1 MVAQELNKSPFFKII
16 IPNYNNGKYI
26 EACLNSILKQTFQ
39 EFEIIIIDDVSDDNS
54 VEIINKYC
62 KEYSNIHSI
71 LLKEKRWNGGSR
83 NLGIDFKSSAP
94 YTLFID
100 SDDEF
105 DDSFCLDSI
114 YKIIIANNYP
124 DCIRLSYNWCGD
136 EKRSVILT
144 QSTPADLVAVC
155 DVACWTKCIKTEL
168 IQHFPENTFM
178 EDVVQ
183 HIAKCDVLQTVVPC
197 LKPIVNWNRNNPTSC
212 STNPNIQNGKWLS
225 SMYRYCA
232 DLMDLQCKTSYCE
245 AHRVYR
251 METAQK
257 DIKNNITRQ

>member
-1 MVAQELNKSPFFKII
+1 
-16 IPNYNNGKYI
+16 
-26 EACLNSILKQTFQ
+26 
-39 EFEIIIIDDVSDDNS
+39 
-54 VEIINKYC
+54 
-62 KEYSNIHSI
+62 
-71 LLKEKRWNGGSR
+71 
-83 NLGIDFKSSAP
+83 
-94 YTLFID
+94 
-100 SDDEF
+100 
-105 DDSFCLDSI
+105 
-114 YKIIIANNYP
+114 
-124 DCIRLSYNWCGD
+124 
-136 EKRSVILT
+136 
-144 QSTPADLVAVC
+144 LVAVC

-168 IQHFPENTFM
+168 IQHFPENTLM

-183 HIAKCDVLQTVVPC
+183 HIAQCDVLQTVVPC

-212 STNPNIQNGKWLS
+212 STNPNIQNRKWLS

>member
-1 MVAQELNKSPFFKII
+1 MFFRII
-16 IPNYNNGKYI
+16 IPNYNNGAFLRQCI
-26 EACLNSILKQTFQ
+26 DSVLNQSFKD
-39 EFEIIIIDDVSDDNS
+39 FEIILVDDVSTDNS
-54 VEIINKYC
+54 REII
-62 KEYSNIHSI
+62 KEYEERHYNIKAI
-71 LLKEKRWNGGSR
+71 LLEEKKWNGGSR
-83 NLGIDFKSSAP
+83 NEAIKIPTDST
-94 YTLFID
+94 YTMFLD
-100 SDDEF
+100 SDDWF
-105 DDSFCLDSI
+105 DDDSCLQTI
-114 YKIIIANNYP
+114 YDIIINNNYP
-124 DCIRLSYNWCGD
+124 DCVRLSYNWCGD
-136 EKRSVILT
+136 EKRPVILT

-168 IQHFPENTFM
+168 IQHFPENTLM

-183 HIAKCDVLQTVVPC
+183 HIAQCDVLQTVVPC
-197 LKPIVNWNRNNPTSC
+197 LKPIVNWNRKNPTSC

-245 AHRVYR
+245 AHRIYR

>member
-1 MVAQELNKSPFFKII
+1 MFFRII
-16 IPNYNNGKYI
+16 IPNYNNGAFLRQCI
-26 EACLNSILKQTFQ
+26 DSVLNQSFKD
-39 EFEIIIIDDVSDDNS
+39 FEIILVDDVSTDNS
-54 VEIINKYC
+54 REII
-62 KEYSNIHSI
+62 KEYEERYYNIKAI
-71 LLKEKRWNGGSR
+71 LLEEKKWNGGSR
-83 NLGIDFKSSAP
+83 NEAIKIPTDST
-94 YTLFID
+94 YTMFLD
-100 SDDEF
+100 SDDWF
-105 DDSFCLDSI
+105 DDDSCLQTI
-114 YKIIIANNYP
+114 YDIIINNNYP
-124 DCIRLSYNWCGD
+124 DCVRLSYNWCGD

-168 IQHFPENTFM
+168 IQHFPENTLM

-183 HIAKCDVLQTVVPC
+183 HIAQCDVLQTVVPC

>member
-1 MVAQELNKSPFFKII
+1 MFFRII
-16 IPNYNNGKYI
+16 IPNYNNGAFLRQCI
-26 EACLNSILKQTFQ
+26 DSVLNQSFKD
-39 EFEIIIIDDVSDDNS
+39 FEIILVDDVSTDNS
-54 VEIINKYC
+54 REII
-62 KEYSNIHSI
+62 KEYEERHYNIKAI
-71 LLKEKRWNGGSR
+71 LLEEKKWNGGSR
-83 NLGIDFKSSAP
+83 NEAIKVPTDST
-94 YTLFID
+94 YTMFLD
-100 SDDEF
+100 SDDCF
-105 DDSFCLDSI
+105 DDDSCLQTI
-114 YKIIIANNYP
+114 YDIIINNNYP
-124 DCIRLSYNWCGD
+124 DCVRLSYNWCGD
-136 EKRSVILT
+136 EKRPVILT

-168 IQHFPENTFM
+168 IQYFPENTLM

-183 HIAKCDVLQTVVPC
+183 HIAQCDVLQTVVPC
-197 LKPIVNWNRNNPTSC
+197 LKPIVNWNRKNPTSC

-245 AHRVYR
+245 AHRAYR

>member
-1 MVAQELNKSPFFKII
+1 MFFRII
-16 IPNYNNGKYI
+16 IPNYNNGAFLRQCI
-26 EACLNSILKQTFQ
+26 DSVLNQSFKD
-39 EFEIIIIDDVSDDNS
+39 FEIILVDDVSTDNS
-54 VEIINKYC
+54 REII
-62 KEYSNIHSI
+62 KEYEERHYNIKAI
-71 LLKEKRWNGGSR
+71 LLEEKKWNGGSR
-83 NLGIDFKSSAP
+83 NEAIKVPTDST
-94 YTLFID
+94 YTMFLD
-100 SDDEF
+100 SDDWF
-105 DDSFCLDSI
+105 DDDSCLQTI
-114 YKIIIANNYP
+114 YDIIINNNYP
-124 DCIRLSYNWCGD
+124 DCVRLSYNWCGD
-136 EKRSVILT
+136 EKRPVILT

-168 IQHFPENTFM
+168 IQYFPENTLM

-183 HIAKCDVLQTVVPC
+183 HIAQCDVLQTVVPC
-197 LKPIVNWNRNNPTSC
+197 LKPIVNWNRKNPTSC

>member
-1 MVAQELNKSPFFKII
+1 MFFKII
-16 IPNYNNGKYI
+16 IPNYNNGAFLRQCI
-26 EACLNSILKQTFQ
+26 DSVLNQSFKD
-39 EFEIIIIDDVSDDNS
+39 FEIILVDDVSTDNS
-54 VEIINKYC
+54 REII
-62 KEYSNIHSI
+62 KEYEERHCNIKAI
-71 LLKEKRWNGGSR
+71 LLEEKKWNGGSR
-83 NLGIDFKSSAP
+83 NEAIKVPTDST
-94 YTLFID
+94 YTMFLD
-100 SDDEF
+100 SDDCF
-105 DDSFCLDSI
+105 DDDSCLQTI
-114 YKIIIANNYP
+114 YDIIINNNYP
-124 DCIRLSYNWCGD
+124 DCVRLSYNWCGD
-136 EKRSVILT
+136 EKRPVILT

-168 IQHFPENTFM
+168 IQYFPENTLM

-183 HIAKCDVLQTVVPC
+183 HIAQCDVLQTVVPC

>member
-1 MVAQELNKSPFFKII
+1 MFFRII
-16 IPNYNNGKYI
+16 IPNYNNGAFLRQCI
-26 EACLNSILKQTFQ
+26 DSVLNQSFKD
-39 EFEIIIIDDVSDDNS
+39 FEIIIVDDVSTDNS
-54 VEIINKYC
+54 REII
-62 KEYSNIHSI
+62 KEYEERHYNIKAI
-71 LLKEKRWNGGSR
+71 LLEEKKWNGGSR
-83 NLGIDFKSSAP
+83 NEAIKVPTDST
-94 YTLFID
+94 YTMFLD
-100 SDDEF
+100 SDDCF
-105 DDSFCLDSI
+105 DDDSCLQTI
-114 YKIIIANNYP
+114 YDIIINNNYP
-124 DCIRLSYNWCGD
+124 DCVRLSYNWCGD
-136 EKRSVILT
+136 EKRPVILT

-168 IQHFPENTFM
+168 IQYFPENTLM

-183 HIAKCDVLQTVVPC
+183 HIAQCDVLQTVVPC
-197 LKPIVNWNRNNPTSC
+197 LKPIVNWNRKNPTSC

>member
-1 MVAQELNKSPFFKII
+1 MFFRII
-16 IPNYNNGKYI
+16 IPNYNNGAFLRQCI
-26 EACLNSILKQTFQ
+26 DSVLNQSFKD
-39 EFEIIIIDDVSDDNS
+39 FEIILVDDVSTDNS
-54 VEIINKYC
+54 REII
-62 KEYSNIHSI
+62 KEYEERHYNIKAI
-71 LLKEKRWNGGSR
+71 LLEEKKWNGGSR
-83 NLGIDFKSSAP
+83 NEAIKVPTDST
-94 YTLFID
+94 YTMFLD
-100 SDDEF
+100 SDDWF
-105 DDSFCLDSI
+105 DDDSCLQTI
-114 YKIIIANNYP
+114 YDIIINNNYP
-124 DCIRLSYNWCGD
+124 DCVRLSYNWCGD
-136 EKRSVILT
+136 EKRPVILT

-168 IQHFPENTFM
+168 IQHFPENTLM

-183 HIAKCDVLQTVVPC
+183 HIAQCDVLQTVVPC

>member
-1 MVAQELNKSPFFKII
+1 MFFRII
-16 IPNYNNGKYI
+16 IPNYNNGAFLRQCI
-26 EACLNSILKQTFQ
+26 DSVLNQSFKD
-39 EFEIIIIDDVSDDNS
+39 FEIILVDDVSTDNS
-54 VEIINKYC
+54 REII
-62 KEYSNIHSI
+62 KEYEERHYNIKAI
-71 LLKEKRWNGGSR
+71 LLEEKKWNGGSR
-83 NLGIDFKSSAP
+83 NEAIKVPTDST
-94 YTLFID
+94 YTMFLD
-100 SDDEF
+100 SDDYF
-105 DDSFCLDSI
+105 DDDSCLQTI
-114 YKIIIANNYP
+114 YDIIINNNYP
-124 DCIRLSYNWCGD
+124 DCVRLSYNWCGD
-136 EKRSVILT
+136 EKRPVILT

-168 IQHFPENTFM
+168 IQYFPENTLM

-183 HIAKCDVLQTVVPC
+183 HIAQCDVLQTVVPC
-197 LKPIVNWNRNNPTSC
+197 LKPLVNWNRNNPTSC

>member
-1 MVAQELNKSPFFKII
+1 MFFRII
-16 IPNYNNGKYI
+16 IPNYNNGAFLRQCI
-26 EACLNSILKQTFQ
+26 DSVLNQSFKD
-39 EFEIIIIDDVSDDNS
+39 FEIILVDDVSTDNS
-54 VEIINKYC
+54 REII
-62 KEYSNIHSI
+62 KEYEERYYNIKAI
-71 LLKEKRWNGGSR
+71 LLEEKKWNGGSR
-83 NLGIDFKSSAP
+83 NEAIKVPTDST
-94 YTLFID
+94 YTMFLD
-100 SDDEF
+100 SDDCF
-105 DDSFCLDSI
+105 DDDSCLQTI
-114 YKIIIANNYP
+114 YDIIINNNYP
-124 DCIRLSYNWCGD
+124 DCVRLSYNWCGD
-136 EKRSVILT
+136 EKRPVILT

-168 IQHFPENTFM
+168 IQYFPENTLM

-183 HIAKCDVLQTVVPC
+183 HIAQCDVLQTVVPC

>member
-1 MVAQELNKSPFFKII
+1 MFFRII
-16 IPNYNNGKYI
+16 IPNYNNGAFLRQCI
-26 EACLNSILKQTFQ
+26 DSVLNQSFKD
-39 EFEIIIIDDVSDDNS
+39 FEIILVDDVSTDNS
-54 VEIINKYC
+54 REII
-62 KEYSNIHSI
+62 KEYEERHYNIKAI
-71 LLKEKRWNGGSR
+71 LLEEKKWNGGSR
-83 NLGIDFKSSAP
+83 NEAIKVPTDST
-94 YTLFID
+94 YTMFLD
-100 SDDEF
+100 SDDYF
-105 DDSFCLDSI
+105 DDDSCLQTI
-114 YKIIIANNYP
+114 YDIIINNNYP
-124 DCIRLSYNWCGD
+124 DCVRLSYNWCGD
-136 EKRSVILT
+136 EKRPVILT

-168 IQHFPENTFM
+168 IQYFPENTLM

-183 HIAKCDVLQTVVPC
+183 HIAQCDVLQTVVPC
-197 LKPIVNWNRNNPTSC
+197 LKPIVNWNRKNPTSC

>member
-1 MVAQELNKSPFFKII
+1 MFFRII
-16 IPNYNNGKYI
+16 IPNYNNGAFLRQCI
-26 EACLNSILKQTFQ
+26 DSVLNQSFKD
-39 EFEIIIIDDVSDDNS
+39 FEIILVDDVSTDNS
-54 VEIINKYC
+54 REII
-62 KEYSNIHSI
+62 KEYEERHYNIKAI
-71 LLKEKRWNGGSR
+71 LLEEKKWNGGSR
-83 NLGIDFKSSAP
+83 NEAIKVPTDST
-94 YTLFID
+94 YTMFLD
-100 SDDEF
+100 SDDCF
-105 DDSFCLDSI
+105 DDDSCLQTI
-114 YKIIIANNYP
+114 YDIIINNNYP
-124 DCIRLSYNWCGD
+124 DCVRLSYNWCGD
-136 EKRSVILT
+136 EKRPVILT

-168 IQHFPENTFM
+168 IQYFPENTLM

-183 HIAKCDVLQTVVPC
+183 HIAQCDVLQTVVPC
-197 LKPIVNWNRNNPTSC
+197 LKPIVNWNRKNPTSC

>member
-1 MVAQELNKSPFFKII
+1 MFFRII
-16 IPNYNNGKYI
+16 IPNYNNGAFLRQCI
-26 EACLNSILKQTFQ
+26 DSVLNQSFKD
-39 EFEIIIIDDVSDDNS
+39 FEIILVDDVSTDNS
-54 VEIINKYC
+54 REII
-62 KEYSNIHSI
+62 KEYEERHYNIKAI
-71 LLKEKRWNGGSR
+71 LLEEKKWNGGSR
-83 NLGIDFKSSAP
+83 NEAIKVPTDST
-94 YTLFID
+94 YTMFLD
-100 SDDEF
+100 SDDCF
-105 DDSFCLDSI
+105 DDDSCLQTI
-114 YKIIIANNYP
+114 YDIIINNNYP
-124 DCIRLSYNWCGD
+124 DCVRLSYNWCGD
-136 EKRSVILT
+136 EKRHVILT

-168 IQHFPENTFM
+168 IQYFPENTLM

-183 HIAKCDVLQTVVPC
+183 HIAQCDVLQTVVPC
-197 LKPIVNWNRNNPTSC
+197 LKPIVNWNRKNPTSC

>member
-1 MVAQELNKSPFFKII
+1 MFFRII
-16 IPNYNNGKYI
+16 IPNYNNGAFLRQCI
-26 EACLNSILKQTFQ
+26 DSVLNQSFKD
-39 EFEIIIIDDVSDDNS
+39 FEIILVDDVSTDNS
-54 VEIINKYC
+54 REII
-62 KEYSNIHSI
+62 KEYEERHYNIKAI
-71 LLKEKRWNGGSR
+71 LLEEKKWNGGSR
-83 NLGIDFKSSAP
+83 NEAIKVPTDSI
-94 YTLFID
+94 YTMFLD
-100 SDDEF
+100 SDDYF
-105 DDSFCLDSI
+105 DDDSCLQTI
-114 YKIIIANNYP
+114 YDIIINNNYP
-124 DCIRLSYNWCGD
+124 DCVRLSYNWCGD
-136 EKRSVILT
+136 EKRPVILT

-168 IQHFPENTFM
+168 IQYFPENTLM

-183 HIAKCDVLQTVVPC
+183 HIAQCDVLQTVVPC
-197 LKPIVNWNRNNPTSC
+197 LKPIVNWNRKNPTSC

>member
-1 MVAQELNKSPFFKII
+1 MFFRII
-16 IPNYNNGKYI
+16 IPNYNNGAFLRQCI
-26 EACLNSILKQTFQ
+26 DSVLNQSFKD
-39 EFEIIIIDDVSDDNS
+39 FEIILVDDVSTDNS
-54 VEIINKYC
+54 REII
-62 KEYSNIHSI
+62 KEYEERHYNIKAI
-71 LLKEKRWNGGSR
+71 LLEEKKWNGGSR
-83 NLGIDFKSSAP
+83 NEAIKIPTDST
-94 YTLFID
+94 YTMFLD
-100 SDDEF
+100 SDDWF
-105 DDSFCLDSI
+105 DDDSCLQTI
-114 YKIIIANNYP
+114 YDIIINNNYP
-124 DCIRLSYNWCGD
+124 DCVRLSYNWCGD
-136 EKRSVILT
+136 EKRPVILT

-168 IQHFPENTFM
+168 IQHFPENTLM

-183 HIAKCDVLQTVVPC
+183 HIAQCDVLQTVVPC
-197 LKPIVNWNRNNPTSC
+197 LKPIVNWNRKNPTSC

>member
-1 MVAQELNKSPFFKII
+1 MFFRII
-16 IPNYNNGKYI
+16 IPNYNNGAFLRQCI
-26 EACLNSILKQTFQ
+26 DSVLNQSFKD
-39 EFEIIIIDDVSDDNS
+39 FEIILVDDVSTDNS
-54 VEIINKYC
+54 REII
-62 KEYSNIHSI
+62 KEYEERYYNIKAI
-71 LLKEKRWNGGSR
+71 LLEEKKWNGGSR
-83 NLGIDFKSSAP
+83 NEAIKVPTDST
-94 YTLFID
+94 YTMFLD
-100 SDDEF
+100 SDDCF
-105 DDSFCLDSI
+105 DDDSCLQTI
-114 YKIIIANNYP
+114 YDIIINNNYP
-124 DCIRLSYNWCGD
+124 DCVRLSYNWCGD
-136 EKRSVILT
+136 EKRPVILT

-168 IQHFPENTFM
+168 IQYFPENTLM

-183 HIAKCDVLQTVVPC
+183 HIAQCDVLQTVVPC
-197 LKPIVNWNRNNPTSC
+197 LKPIVNWNRKNPTSC

>member
-1 MVAQELNKSPFFKII
+1 MFFKII
-16 IPNYNNGKYI
+16 IPNYNNGAFLRQCI
-26 EACLNSILKQTFQ
+26 DSVLNQSFKD
-39 EFEIIIIDDVSDDNS
+39 FEIILVDDVSTDNS
-54 VEIINKYC
+54 REII
-62 KEYSNIHSI
+62 KEYEERHYNIKAI
-71 LLKEKRWNGGSR
+71 LLEEKKWNGGSR
-83 NLGIDFKSSAP
+83 NEAIKVPTDST
-94 YTLFID
+94 YTMFLD
-100 SDDEF
+100 SDDCF
-105 DDSFCLDSI
+105 DDDSCLQTI
-114 YKIIIANNYP
+114 YDIIINNNYP
-124 DCIRLSYNWCGD
+124 DCVRLSYNWCGD
-136 EKRSVILT
+136 EKRPVILT

-168 IQHFPENTFM
+168 IQYFPENTLM

-183 HIAKCDVLQTVVPC
+183 HIAQCDVLQTVVPC

>member
-1 MVAQELNKSPFFKII
+1 MFFRII
-16 IPNYNNGKYI
+16 IPNYNNGAFLSQCI
-26 EACLNSILKQTFQ
+26 DSVLNQSFKD
-39 EFEIIIIDDVSDDNS
+39 FEIILVDDVSTDNS
-54 VEIINKYC
+54 REII
-62 KEYSNIHSI
+62 KEYEERHYNIKAI
-71 LLKEKRWNGGSR
+71 LLEEKKWNGGSR
-83 NLGIDFKSSAP
+83 NEAIKVPTDST
-94 YTLFID
+94 YTMFLD
-100 SDDEF
+100 SDDCF
-105 DDSFCLDSI
+105 DDDSCLQTI
-114 YKIIIANNYP
+114 YDIIINNNYP
-124 DCIRLSYNWCGD
+124 DCVRLSYNWCGD
-136 EKRSVILT
+136 EKRPVILT

-168 IQHFPENTFM
+168 IQHFPENTLM

-183 HIAKCDVLQTVVPC
+183 HIAQCDVLQTVVPC
-197 LKPIVNWNRNNPTSC
+197 LKPIVNWNRKNPTSC

>member
-1 MVAQELNKSPFFKII
+1 MFFRII
-16 IPNYNNGKYI
+16 IPNYNNGAFLRQCI
-26 EACLNSILKQTFQ
+26 DSVLNQSFKD
-39 EFEIIIIDDVSDDNS
+39 FEIILVDDVSTDNS
-54 VEIINKYC
+54 REII
-62 KEYSNIHSI
+62 KEYEERHYNIKAI
-71 LLKEKRWNGGSR
+71 LLEEKKWNGGSR
-83 NLGIDFKSSAP
+83 NEAIKIPTDST
-94 YTLFID
+94 YTMFLD
-100 SDDEF
+100 SDDWF
-105 DDSFCLDSI
+105 DDDSCLQTI
-114 YKIIIANNYP
+114 YDIIINNNYP
-124 DCIRLSYNWCGD
+124 DCVRLSYNWCGD
-136 EKRSVILT
+136 EKRPVILT

-168 IQHFPENTFM
+168 IQHFPENTLM

-183 HIAKCDVLQTVVPC
+183 HIAQCDVLQTVVPC